1 MQANF
6 QDTKHFFE
14 AHKND
19 QMSFL
24 RIDND
29 KESKKMNGLSFSLL
43 AFSFMLFYFCMI
55 AKSDLELMLG
65 LLSSSL
71 IALLTYA
78 MIRKEEGEVGER
90 KRRKGEGM
98 E

>member
-1 MQANF
+1 
-6 QDTKHFFE
+6 
-14 AHKND
+14 
-19 QMSFL
+19 MSFL
-24 RIDND
+24 PVGNGQRSQAE
-29 KESKKMNGLSFSLL
+29 KEMNGLSFSLL

-55 AKSDLELMLG
+55 AKSDLELVLG

-71 IALLTYA
+71 VALLTYT

-90 KRRKGEGM
+90 KRRKGERM